1 MTDCTKLSDRMP
13 EVARGR
19 SRWTADEERHLAACA
34 DCRAEW
40 RIVTAASRLGT
51 SLPAPPDPTVVSG
64 RVLERLRFERGRG
77 RSRARVWTPAV
88 LAAAAA
94 VALAVWTGQSSGR
107 GATRTRL
114 DSAATPSPVATVPA
128 RTATG
133 DSQTRTVPLA
143 AGSHW
148 ELPMPE
154 LDSLPAEALDSI
166 LRVLDEPLAQVD
178 AEDLTPDDPGDQELE
193 QALAGLEG

>member
-13 EVARGR
+13 DVAHGR
-19 SRWTADEERHLAACA
+19 SRWTAEEERHLAACA

-40 RIVTAASRLGT
+40 LIVAAANRLGT
-51 SLPAPPDPTVVSG
+51 LLPAPPDASVVSG
-64 RVLERLRFERGRG
+64 RVLKRLRAERGRE
-77 RSRARVWTPAV
+77 RSRARVWTAAG

-94 VALAVWTGQSSGR
+94 VAIAVWMGRSGGR
-107 GATRTRL
+107 GL
-114 DSAATPSPVATVPA
+114 TP
-128 RTATG
+128 
-133 DSQTRTVPLA
+133 VPLDPAPVVAVPGRTLPPVDSHAVA
-143 AGSHW
+143 AQPAGGSRW

-166 LRVLDEPLAQVD
+166 LRALDEPLAQVD
-178 AEDLTPDDPGDQELE
+178 AEDLRADDPGDQELE